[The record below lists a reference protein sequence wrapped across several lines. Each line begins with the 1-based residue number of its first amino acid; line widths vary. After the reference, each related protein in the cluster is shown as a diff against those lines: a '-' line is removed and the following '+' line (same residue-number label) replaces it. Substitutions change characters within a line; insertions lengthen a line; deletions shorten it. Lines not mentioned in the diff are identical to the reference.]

1 MSYLQGIFLIF
12 YAILVVGTVVTVLLE
27 NRQPTKAIAWIL
39 VLMFLPV
46 IGLILYI
53 FFGQNTRKERLIS
66 GKTIEEI
73 ASEALPFPEKPTDLV
88 LPTQHERLIH
98 QFITQSNAIPFE
110 GNEVEIYTRGSDFIL
125 GLLKAIGEARHHVHL
140 ITYIIEDDPLGRL
153 VADALIDC
161 AARGVEVRLIY
172 DDVGCWRV
180 PSAFFERLKHHGVEV
195 CGFMPVR
202 FPALTS
208 RINYRNHRKIC
219 VVDGRVAFIGGMN
232 LAMRYVKEWRDTHL
246 RVSGRVVESI
256 QHCFLTDWY
265 FSLEDDEAR
274 QKMLENRELKL
285 EYKPFTEERK
295 EWNGVL
301 AQLVTSSPVAEYPV
315 LMQGYV
321 RILLQARD
329 YVYMETPYFLP
340 TETILSAMRTA
351 AQSGVDVR
359 LMVPRHTDTYVVE
372 KASRSYLMEVVESGV
387 TIYFYEGSFNHSK
400 LLVADDNICTCG
412 STNIDFRSF
421 EHNFEANMFFYDKKV
436 ASQFKQIFFD
446 DLTRCSR
453 IEDYLQMQRQPF
465 LHRLW
470 ESVLRLLSPLL

>member
-1 MSYLQGIFLIF
+1 MTLWYWIFFAIYALLI
-12 YAILVVGTVVTVLLE
+12 VGTMVTVLLE
-27 NRQPTKAIAWIL
+27 NRQPSKAIAWIL
-39 VLMFLPV
+39 VLIFLPV
-46 IGLILYI
+46 VGLILYI
-53 FFGQNTRKERLIS
+53 FFGQNTRKERRIS
-66 GKTIEEI
+66 GKTIDDL
-73 ASEALPFPEKPTDLV
+73 SWNALPSYADQLDAKLLDSHGRLMRQFL
-88 LPTQHERLIH
+88 TQN
-98 QFITQSNAIPFE
+98 NAIPL
-110 GNEVEIYTRGSDFIL
+110 NTDDVAIYTNGYDYFLALFEAL
-125 GLLKAIGEARHHVHL
+125 GKARHHVYL
-140 ITYIIEDDPLGRL
+140 ITFIFDDDPLGRL
-153 VADALIDC
+153 VADALADC

-274 QKMLENRELKL
+274 QKMLENRELML
-285 EYKPFTEERK
+285 EYKPLAEERK
-295 EWNGVL
+295 AWNGVL